1 MLSRVA
7 DSLYWMS
14 RYIER
19 AENTARLL
27 DVNLQ
32 LMLDFEGL
40 DDSSLTSHW
49 MPIVASSGD
58 LEQFVRLH
66 PQADSHS
73 VTDFLTFSPLNP
85 NSILSCV
92 GAARENARM
101 VRDQISSEMWEVIN
115 GMYHGLRNRDAASI
129 WKQGAYEFYEGI
141 KAQSLLFQGLTDAT
155 YLHGPGYKFMQVGKF
170 LERADQTSRI
180 LDIKYHMLLPDPAEV
195 GGAVDLAQWM
205 AVLRS
210 CSAFDAYHNHFV
222 DEVQPWNVAEFLI
235 LSPTFP
241 RAIRFS
247 LGALDYHLRSLTA
260 TAQGQFSNAS
270 EQLSG
275 RLHAEVLYTTVSEIF
290 REGLHEYIDRLQ
302 TKLSRLNNSIL
313 DCYVHQPE
321 IDLGLEIEQQQQQ
334 QQSH

>member
-40 DDSSLTSHW
+40 DDETLTGHW
-49 MPIVASSGD
+49 LPIIASSGVVESFNK
-58 LEQFVRLH
+58 LYPR
-66 PQADSHS
+66 ADSSS
-73 VTDFLTFSPLNP
+73 VLDFLTFNTRNP

-92 GAARENARM
+92 NAARENARM
-101 VRDQISSEMWEVIN
+101 VRDQISGEMWEVIN
-115 GMYHGLRNRDAASI
+115 RTYHGLRIRDAASI
-129 WKQGAYEFYEGI
+129 QQSGLYEFYDEL
-141 KAQSLLFQGLTDAT
+141 KQSSMLFQGLSDSTFTHDQ
-155 YLHGPGYKFMQVGKF
+155 GYKFIQAGKY

-180 LDIKYHMLLPDPAEV
+180 LDIKYHMLLPDPNEV

-210 CSAFDAYHNHFV
+210 CSAFEAYHHRYV
-222 DEVQPWNVAEFLI
+222 DEIQPWNVAEFLI

-241 RAIRFS
+241 RSIRFCLS
-247 LGALDYHLRSLTA
+247 TLDYHLRSISF
-260 TAQGQFSNAS
+260 TAQGQFSNSA

-275 RLHAEVLYTTVSEIF
+275 RLRSELIYTTIEEIY
-290 REGLHEYIDRLQ
+290 REGLHEYIDRIQ
-302 TKLSRLNNSIL
+302 MRLIGLHNAIL
-313 DCYVHQPE
+313 ECYVYQPE
-321 IDLGLEIEQQQQQ
+321 IDIGREIEQQQQQ
-334 QQSH
+334 QQA

>member
-40 DDSSLTSHW
+40 DDEGLTGHW
-49 MPIVASSGD
+49 LPIVNSSGD
-58 LEQFVRLH
+58 SELYHQLYKV
-66 PQADSHS
+66 ADSRG
-73 VTDFLTFSPLNP
+73 VTEFLTFNPENP
-85 NSILSCV
+85 NSIFSCIS
-92 GAARENARM
+92 AARENARM
-101 VRDQISSEMWEVIN
+101 VRDQIPAEMWEVIN
-115 GMYHGLRNRDAASI
+115 STYHKLRGRSAAEV
-129 WKQGAYEFYEGI
+129 WERGPWEFYEEI
-141 KAQSLLFQGLTDAT
+141 KNEAMLFQGLTEST
-155 YLHGPGYKFMQVGKF
+155 FSHEQGYKFIQVGKY

-210 CSAFDAYHNHFV
+210 CSAFAAYHHRYV

-241 RAIRFS
+241 RSIRFC
-247 LGALDYHLRSLTA
+247 LGTLDYHLRSITFTA
-260 TAQGQFSNAS
+260 LGQFSNPA

-275 RLHAEVLYTTVSEIF
+275 RLRSNIIYTTIDEIF
-290 REGLHEYIDRLQ
+290 KEGLHEFIDRLQ
-302 TKLSRLNNSIL
+302 MRVIELNSAIL
-313 DCYVHQPE
+313 ECYVHQPE
-321 IDLGLEIEQQQQQ
+321 IDIGREIEQQQQQ
-334 QQSH
+334 QQ